1 MLKCKIAFYFNKI
14 CLDVFKFVN
23 KISLNL
29 IKYNV
34 YFNFISLSILA
45 VKHFIILANIF

>member
-1 MLKCKIAFYFNKI
+1 MLKCKIVFYFNKI
-14 CLDVFKFVN
+14 CFDVFKFVN

-34 YFNFISLSILA
+34 YFNFISLSVLA
-45 VKHFIILANIF
+45 VKCFIILANMF